1 MSLLTKII
9 YNISPKIK
17 KKSLAGTNLTE
28 EDYQSIFIEDK
39 DSEMPTSEL
48 LRKVLQ
54 FLQNL
59 PQLMENSTKMVTL
72 ESRRK

>member
-1 MSLLTKII
+1 MSLPTKIF
-9 YNISPKIK
+9 YNISLSPKIK

-48 LRKVLQ
+48 LRKVL
-54 FLQNL
+54 
-59 PQLMENSTKMVTL
+59 
-72 ESRRK
+72 